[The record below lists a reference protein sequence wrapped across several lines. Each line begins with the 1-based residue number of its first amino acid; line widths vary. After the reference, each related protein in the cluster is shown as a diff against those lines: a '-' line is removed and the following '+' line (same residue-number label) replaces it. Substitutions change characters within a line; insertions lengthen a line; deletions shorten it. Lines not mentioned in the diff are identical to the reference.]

1 MAIFVSRAPMLSE
14 YFKIEIDSE
23 GELHT
28 LPQVL
33 DDFVPGTDTLTRA
46 LPEDGC
52 SSDTTTFLFV
62 GQ

>member
-33 DDFVPGTDTLTRA
+33 DDFVPGTDTSTRA
-46 LPEDGC
+46 LTEETDAPL
-52 SSDTTTFLFV
+52 TQPFL
-62 GQ
+62 